1 MSLFNDIIKIWKSD
15 SLLSQAWDDSIS
27 MLKLSHDIFIKSI
40 DSFNSYDSV
49 EEIKA
54 LKKEDR
60 KINDYQMTVRRKV
73 LTYFSLETSSREVPN
88 GLILVDMVV
97 DIERIGDYCKNISDL
112 TLMQKASFD
121 FGELKEEISAMEEE
135 VRSRFSIT
143 IQVIENQDEDL
154 ARTLNDKYKKTVSSA
169 SDKIVSGIVSGDVK
183 LDSQSKSASLVLYAR
198 YLKRIG
204 AHLKNITSTVVNAYD
219 RIGYER

>member
-1 MSLFNDIIKIWKSD
+1 MSIFNDIIKIWKSD
-15 SLLSQAWDDSIS
+15 SLLSQAWDDSIA
-27 MLKLSHDIFIKSI
+27 MLKLSHEIFLKSLE
-40 DSFNSYDSV
+40 SFNSPESLK
-49 EEIKA
+49 EIKA

-73 LTYFSLETSSREVPN
+73 LTHFSIGASAREVTN
-88 GLILVDMVV
+88 GLVLVDMVV

-112 TLMQKASFD
+112 TLMKESSIN
-121 FGELKEEISAMEEE
+121 FGELSDEISKIEEE
-135 VRSRFSIT
+135 VKSRFSST
-143 IQVIENQDEDL
+143 IEVIENQDEDL
-154 ARTLNDKYKKTVSSA
+154 AFTLQDKYREAISAVS
-169 SDKIVSGIVSGDVK
+169 DNIVSDMVSGKTKVG
-183 LDSQSKSASLVLYAR
+183 SQSKSAALVLYVR

>member
-27 MLKLSHDIFIKSI
+27 MLKLSNDIFIKSI

-112 TLMQKASFD
+112 TLMQKSSFD
-121 FGELKEEISAMEEE
+121 FGELKEEISAMESE
-135 VRSRFSIT
+135 VRSRFSTT

>member
-1 MSLFNDIIKIWKSD
+1 MSIFNNIIKIWKSD
-15 SLLSQAWDDSIS
+15 SLLSQAWDDSIA
-27 MLKLSHDIFIKSI
+27 MLKLSHEIFLKSLE
-40 DSFNSYDSV
+40 SFNSPESLK
-49 EEIKA
+49 EIKA

-73 LTYFSLETSSREVPN
+73 LTHFSIGASAREVTN
-88 GLILVDMVV
+88 GLVLVDMVV

-112 TLMQKASFD
+112 TLMKESSIN
-121 FGELKEEISAMEEE
+121 FGELSDEISKIEEE
-135 VRSRFSIT
+135 VKSRFSST
-143 IQVIENQDEDL
+143 IEVIENQDEDL
-154 ARTLNDKYKKTVSSA
+154 AFTLQDKYRKAISTVSDNIV
-169 SDKIVSGIVSGDVK
+169 SDIVSGKTK
-183 LDSQSKSASLVLYAR
+183 LGSQSKSAALVLYIR

>member
-1 MSLFNDIIKIWKSD
+1 MSIFNDIIKIWKSD
-15 SLLSQAWDDSIS
+15 SLLSQAWDDSIA
-27 MLKLSHDIFIKSI
+27 MLKLSHEIFQKSLE
-40 DSFNSYDSV
+40 SFNSPESLK
-49 EEIKA
+49 EIKA

-73 LTYFSLETSSREVPN
+73 LTHFSIGASAREVTN
-88 GLILVDMVV
+88 GLVLVDMVV

-112 TLMQKASFD
+112 TLMKESSIN
-121 FGELKEEISAMEEE
+121 FGELSEEISKIEEE
-135 VRSRFSIT
+135 VKSRFSST
-143 IQVIENQDEDL
+143 IEVIENQDEDL
-154 ARTLNDKYKKTVSSA
+154 AFTLQDKYRKAISAVSDNIVSE
-169 SDKIVSGIVSGDVK
+169 IVSGKTK
-183 LDSQSKSASLVLYAR
+183 LGSQSKSAALVLYVR

>member
-40 DSFNSYDSV
+40 DSFNSHDSV

-121 FGELKEEISAMEEE
+121 FAELKEEISAMEEE
-135 VRSRFSIT
+135 VRSRFSTT

-219 RIGYER
+219 RIGYEK

>member
-27 MLKLSHDIFIKSI
+27 MLKLSNDIFRKSI
-40 DSFNSYDSV
+40 DNFNSHESV

-121 FGELKEEISAMEEE
+121 FGELKEEISAMESE
-135 VRSRFSIT
+135 VRSRFSTT

-219 RIGYER
+219 RIGYEK

>member
-27 MLKLSHDIFIKSI
+27 MLKFSNDIFIKSV
-40 DSFNSYDSV
+40 DSFNSHDSV
-49 EEIKA
+49 DEVKA

-73 LTYFSLETSSREVPN
+73 LTHFSLETNSREVPN

-112 TLMQKASFD
+112 TLMKEAPID
-121 FGELKEEISAMEEE
+121 YGELTDEITAMEQE
-135 VRSRFSIT
+135 VKSRFTST

-154 ARTLNDKYKKTVSSA
+154 ARSLIDNYKQMVSA
-169 SDKIVSGIVSGDVK
+169 VSDKIVSGIVSGDVI
-183 LDSQSKSASLVLYAR
+183 LDSDSKSASLVLYAR

>member
-40 DSFNSYDSV
+40 DSFNLHDSV

-143 IQVIENQDEDL
+143 IQGIENQDEDL

>member
-27 MLKLSHDIFIKSI
+27 MLKFSNDIFIKSV
-40 DSFNSYDSV
+40 DSFNSHDSV
-49 EEIKA
+49 DEVKA

-73 LTYFSLETSSREVPN
+73 LTHFSLETNSREVPN

-112 TLMQKASFD
+112 TLMKEAPID
-121 FGELKEEISAMEEE
+121 YGELADEITAMEQE
-135 VRSRFSIT
+135 VKSRFTST

-154 ARTLNDKYKKTVSSA
+154 ARSLIDNYKEMVSSV
-169 SDKIVSGIVSGDVK
+169 SDKIVLGIVSGDVK
-183 LDSQSKSASLVLYAR
+183 LDSHSKSASLVLYAR

>member
-27 MLKLSHDIFIKSI
+27 MLKLSNDIFIKSI

-112 TLMQKASFD
+112 TLMQKAPFD
-121 FGELKEEISAMEEE
+121 FGELKEEIAAMESE
-135 VRSRFSIT
+135 VRSRFSTT

-219 RIGYER
+219 RIGYEK